1 MSTLRVN
8 NLKSR
13 TGTAVTI
20 TSGHCLDVEGNLK
33 IAGVS
38 TFSAI
43 ASFTSGANVTGVVTF
58 ANVDIQNGNTNFTG
72 IVTAKT
78 FHGNIVGTA
87 ATFSG
92 AVTYEDVTNVDSVG
106 IVTART
112 GVRVPAGGVQ
122 GAEVWITK
130 TGAYTAVSNE
140 RIMVDTS
147 SAAITITLP
156 ASPAVG
162 DVVSLMDLSGTF
174 GTNNLTVARNGKD
187 IMNVAE
193 NMTVDTTNASFDLVF
208 TGNTQGWRL
217 SNVS

>member
-1 MSTLRVN
+1 MSDVRFNNWLHQSGTGGVTQDSSGSVGIGSTLP
-8 NLKSR
+8 
-13 TGTAVTI
+13 TAK
-20 TSGHCLDVEGNLK
+20 LDIGGAVK
-33 IAGVS
+33 IDA
-38 TFSAI
+38 
-43 ASFTSGANVTGVVTF
+43 
-58 ANVDIQNGNTNFTG
+58 G
-72 IVTAKT
+72 IVTATT
-78 FHGNIVGTA
+78 FSGNIVGTA